1 MSVTIKELVDSSSA
15 ATGLTKKVTE
25 QALVAAFAAAG
36 TALKAGQEVTIR
48 DFGRLYP
55 KVRPAR
61 QARNPRT
68 GAAVQVAEKT
78 IIKFSPR
85 GSLK

>member
-1 MSVTIKELVDSSSA
+1 MSITIKELVDSSST

-25 QALVAAFAAAG
+25 QVLVAAFSAAG
-36 TALKAGQEVTIR
+36 AALKAGQEVTVR
-48 DFGRLYP
+48 DFGRFYQ
-55 KVRPAR
+55 KTRPAR